1 MWIHPTA
8 QLYGKISIGE
18 GSSVWP
24 NVVMRAETQHISI
37 GNKTN
42 IQDFVMIHVGYE
54 DPTIVG
60 DFCSITHRVTLHGR
74 RVGDH

>member
-1 MWIHPTA
+1 
-8 QLYGKISIGE
+8 
-18 GSSVWP
+18 
-24 NVVMRAETQHISI
+24 MRAETQHISI

-42 IQDFVMIHVGYE
+42 IQDFVMIHVEYE

-60 DFCSITHRVTLHGR
+60 DFCSITHRVTLHGC